1 MDVILFIE
9 KRFVIESNRE
19 NFYGEIIK
27 ENSGYAVRFVIES
40 NRENFYGEIIKE
52 NSGYAVRKDEKKKI

>member
-1 MDVILFIE
+1 LDVILFIE

-27 ENSGYAVRFVIES
+27 ENSGYAVR
-40 NRENFYGEIIKE
+40 
-52 NSGYAVRKDEKKKI
+52 KDEKKKI

>member
-1 MDVILFIE
+1 MISYIVHQLFSKLKSDAVSIGCNPFFIE
-9 KRFVIESNRE
+9 K
-19 NFYGEIIK
+19 
-27 ENSGYAVRFVIES
+27 RFVIES